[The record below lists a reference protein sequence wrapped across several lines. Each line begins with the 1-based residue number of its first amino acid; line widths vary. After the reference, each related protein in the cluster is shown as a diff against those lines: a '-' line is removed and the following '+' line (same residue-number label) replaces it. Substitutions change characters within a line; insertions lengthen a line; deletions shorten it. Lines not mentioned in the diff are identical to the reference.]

1 MPVVT
6 AASVVS
12 PSSSTVSAV
21 DPASVD
27 LPATHDVDITAWLVA
42 AAASWPATA

>member
-12 PSSSTVSAV
+12 LTSSTASVV
-21 DPASVD
+21 DPAALD

-42 AAASWPATA
+42 AAATATV